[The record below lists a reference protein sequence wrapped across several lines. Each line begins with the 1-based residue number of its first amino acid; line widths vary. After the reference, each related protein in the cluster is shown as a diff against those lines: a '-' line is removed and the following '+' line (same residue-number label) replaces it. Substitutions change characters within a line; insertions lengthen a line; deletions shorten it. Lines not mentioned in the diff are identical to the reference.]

1 MFPCPT
7 GKEPIPEGTLLPPP
21 WLLAVE
27 DPTFSEGVRIAADT
41 KTVSAVIQR
50 ISTSSLSRDIRV
62 TLNDNKRVTP
72 EKHWQDVRHLVFSS
86 NEELAYA
93 SGDVL
98 VIYPHN
104 SQENVSELIQLMK
117 WEKVADQ
124 KVCFV
129 TNPNAPKSSQTK
141 SPSLQT
147 ASARPAETLR
157 DLLTEHLDINSIPR
171 RSFFSIIAHFTEDE
185 TQKQRLLEF
194 SIPEYLDEL
203 YDYTTRPRRSI
214 LEVLQ
219 EFDTVRIPWEWATIV
234 FPSLRGRQFSIASG
248 GELCRGPNSS
258 TRFELLVAI
267 VKYQTVIRKIRR
279 GVCSRYLE
287 NLEAGSTISVTLQK
301 GGLDLTSAELNKPV
315 VLVGPGTGIA
325 PIRSLLWQR
334 LASKPDHEGDS
345 VLFFGCR
352 NKMADYFF
360 ESEWK
365 DLQQSLPLE
374 VFPAFSRDQ
383 ADKHYVQDLIRRHSK
398 SVHKI
403 VCRDNGMVFVCGS
416 SGKMPLAVRQ
426 AIKDALIQES
436 TMTQTDVETY
446 LAAMEK
452 ENRYK
457 QETW

>member
-1 MFPCPT
+1 M
-7 GKEPIPEGTLLPPP
+7 GKEPIPEGILLPPP
-21 WLLAVE
+21 WLLAIK
-27 DPTFSEGVRIAADT
+27 DHAFSEGVSNAADVRT
-41 KTVSAVIQR
+41 APAAIPRT
-50 ISTSSLSRDIRV
+50 STSSSSCDTRV
-62 TLNDNKRVTP
+62 RLNDNKRVTP
-72 EKHWQDVRHLVFSS
+72 ENHWQDVRHLIFSS
-86 NEELAYA
+86 SDRSSYA
-93 SGDVL
+93 PGDLL

-104 SQENVSELIQLMK
+104 PQEHVSELIRLMK

-124 KVCFV
+124 QVVFV
-129 TNPNAPKSSQTK
+129 KNPDASDSSQNK
-141 SPSLQT
+141 SPTLQT
-147 ASARPAETLR
+147 ASTRPAETLR

-171 RSFFSIIAHFTEDE
+171 RSLFSLIAHFTRDE
-185 TQKQRLLEF
+185 AQKQRLLEF
-194 SIPEYLDEL
+194 SNPEYLDEL
-203 YDYTTRPRRSI
+203 YDYTTRPRRSV

-219 EFDTVRIPWEWATIV
+219 EFDTVRIPWQWATIV

-287 NLEAGSTISVTLQK
+287 TLEAGSIISVTLQK
-301 GGLDLTSAELNKPV
+301 GGLDLTSAEVNRPA

-325 PIRSLLWQR
+325 PIRSFLWQR
-334 LASKPDHEGDS
+334 LASKPDHGGDC

-352 NKMADYFF
+352 NKMADFFF

-365 DLQQSLPLE
+365 DLKQSLPLE
-374 VFPAFSRDQ
+374 VLPAFSRDQ
-383 ADKHYVQDLIRRHSK
+383 VDKHYVQDLIRRHSK
-398 SVHKI
+398 SVYKI
-403 VCRDNGMVFVCGS
+403 VCQDNGIVFVCGS

-446 LAAMEK
+446 LATMEK